1 MTIAEKW
8 KHDIRKCMDRI
19 DWNHLRAFHET
30 ATSGSLS
37 AAARRLGLT
46 QPTLSRQVAAL
57 EAGLGVDLF
66 ERVGRKLV
74 LTVAGAE
81 LRERISMMADAAES
95 GILAANGR
103 MQEVRGR
110 VCISAT
116 DTYAAHILPEMA
128 KQIRSEAPEITVVIS
143 ASNELSNLHGREA
156 DIAIRH
162 QPPAR
167 TGLIGQH
174 VRDTEAHFYAS
185 PDWVRRNGL
194 PSAPEQ
200 LACATMIGMHDV
212 ARFAGYL
219 RDIGIP
225 MQIADFRLVSDSSVV
240 IWEMVRRG
248 MGVAPMLREV
258 ADRTPGM
265 IRLLLDMPPIVVPI
279 WLVTHEE
286 LHLSP
291 RIRLVQR
298 ILAEGLARM

>member
-1 MTIAEKW
+1 MKT
-8 KHDIRKCMDRI
+8 I

-30 ATSGSLS
+30 AATGSLS
-37 AAARRLGLT
+37 AAARQLGLT

-74 LTVAGAE
+74 LTLAGAE
-81 LRERISMMADAAES
+81 LRDRISMMADAAES
-95 GILAANGR
+95 GVLAASGR
-103 MQEVRGR
+103 VQEIRGR

-116 DTYAAHILPEMA
+116 DTYAAYLLPEMVA
-128 KQIRSEAPEITVVIS
+128 QIRSEAPEITVAIT
-143 ASNELSNLHGREA
+143 ASNELSNLHKREA

-162 QPPAR
+162 LPPER
-167 TGLIGQH
+167 PGLIGQH

-185 PDWVRRNGL
+185 ADWVRRNGL
-194 PSAPEQ
+194 PRRTDE
-200 LACATMIGMHDV
+200 LASIAMIGFEDV
-212 ARFAGYL
+212 ERFAGYL

-225 MQIADFRLVSDSSVV
+225 MDVADFRLMSDSSVV
-240 IWEMVRRG
+240 IWEMVKRG

-258 ADRTPGM
+258 AERTPGM
-265 IRLLLDMPPIVVPI
+265 IWLLPDMPPIVVPI
-279 WLVTHEE
+279 WLVTHED

-298 ILAEGLARM
+298 ILAEGLAQM